1 MASGI
6 APYTGVMI
14 CRHPRQEQSRRH
26 FAKMVIGL
34 TGGIGCGKSAAAAD
48 FATYGFSVQDTDRI
62 VKEEVLPSR
71 DVVEAARARW
81 GDHVLIGATNAP
93 PVADRPATLDR
104 QRVAEIVFRNENERR
119 WWESVVH
126 PRVGALWRGRVAVDP
141 SANWVIEIPLLFEA
155 GLEKGFDFIVC
166 VGANPATQLARAV
179 ARGMTQAQA
188 CQRIASQLPL
198 ATKLHS
204 AHVVLWNDGSREFLR
219 AQVCSWAATLRSG
232 R

>member
-1 MASGI
+1 
-6 APYTGVMI
+6 
-14 CRHPRQEQSRRH
+14 
-26 FAKMVIGL
+26 MVIGL

-48 FATYGFSVQDTDRI
+48 FAALGFSVQDTDRI

-71 DVVEAARARW
+71 DVIGAARARW
-81 GDHVLIGATNAP
+81 GDQVLSGTQNETSGA
-93 PVADRPATLDR
+93 DCLGTLDR
-104 QRVAEIVFRNENERR
+104 QRVAEIVFQNEDERH
-119 WWESVVH
+119 WWEGVIH
-126 PRVGALWRGRVAVDP
+126 PRVGALWRGRVAADP
-141 SANWVIEIPLLFEA
+141 CADWVIEIPLLFEA

-204 AHVVLWNDGSREFLR
+204 AHIVLWNDGSREFLH
-219 AQVCSWAATLRSG
+219 AQVCAWAATFRSG

>member
-1 MASGI
+1 
-6 APYTGVMI
+6 
-14 CRHPRQEQSRRH
+14 
-26 FAKMVIGL
+26 MVIGL

-48 FATYGFSVQDTDRI
+48 FAALGFSVQDTDRI

-71 DVVEAARARW
+71 EVIEAARARW
-81 GDHVLIGATNAP
+81 GDQVLSGKTNDTF
-93 PVADRPATLDR
+93 VADLPRTLDR

-119 WWESVVH
+119 WWEGVIH
-126 PRVGALWRGRVAVDP
+126 PRVGALWRKRVAAEP
-141 SANWVIEIPLLFEA
+141 SAAWVIEIPLLFEA

-204 AHVVLWNDGSREFLR
+204 AHVVLWNDGSREVLR
-219 AQVCSWAATLRSG
+219 AQVCSWTATIRSG

>member
-1 MASGI
+1 
-6 APYTGVMI
+6 
-14 CRHPRQEQSRRH
+14 
-26 FAKMVIGL
+26 MVIGL

-48 FATYGFSVQDTDRI
+48 FAALGFAVLDTDRI

-71 DVVEAARARW
+71 EVVESARARW
-81 GDHVLIGATNAP
+81 GDQVMVFSDNEAP
-93 PVADRPATLDR
+93 DADSPATLDR
-104 QRVAEIVFRNENERR
+104 QRVADIVFSDENERR
-119 WWESVVH
+119 WWEGVVH
-126 PRVGALWRGRVAVDP
+126 PRVGALWRGRVAAAP
-141 SANWVIEIPLLFEA
+141 SADWVIEIPLLFEA
-155 GLEKGFDFIVC
+155 RLEKGFDFIVC

-188 CQRIASQLPL
+188 GQRIASQLPL

-219 AQVCSWAATLRSG
+219 AQVRAWADALRTG